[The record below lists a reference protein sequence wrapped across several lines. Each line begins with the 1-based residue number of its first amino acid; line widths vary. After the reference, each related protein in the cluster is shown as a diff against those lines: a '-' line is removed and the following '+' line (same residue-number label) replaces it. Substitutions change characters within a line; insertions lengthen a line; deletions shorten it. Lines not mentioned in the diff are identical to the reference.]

1 MKNKALTL
9 PYPPASNQAMRWLTT
24 ICLTGFVALATAFF
38 SQQATAQ
45 DIGTV
50 VSPILTIESDRF
62 FAQSAFGQRVAR
74 EIEAE
79 GAMLAAENRKIEA
92 DLTAEEKA
100 ITDQREGMDPD
111 AFRVLADTFDEKVQT
126 MRRTQDTKSRNLA
139 QRNEADRMTFINAA
153 GPILEVLMQDAGAAV
168 VLERRSVFLSA
179 NAIDVT
185 DEAIQRMDAEI
196 GDGSDL
202 KPNP

>member
-1 MKNKALTL
+1 M
-9 PYPPASNQAMRWLTT
+9 
-24 ICLTGFVALATAFF
+24 CLAAGVALGTIWP
-38 SQQATAQ
+38 SPQAVAQ
-45 DIGTV
+45 NIGTV

-62 FAQSAFGQRVAR
+62 FAQSAFGQRAAR

-79 GAMLAAENRKIEA
+79 GAIIAAENRKIEA

-100 ITDQREGMDPD
+100 LTDRRAGMEPE

-126 MRRTQDTKSRNLA
+126 MRRTQDAKARALS
-139 QRNEADRMTFINAA
+139 QRNEADRMAFINAA
-153 GPILEVLMQDAGAAV
+153 GPVLEVLMQDAGAAV
-168 VLERRSVFLSA
+168 VLERRNVFLSA

-185 DEAIQRMDAEI
+185 DEAIRRMNAAI

-202 KPNP
+202 QTKP